1 MKHTTEK
8 NYFADLRPPEKG
20 KPTHDPDRFR
30 HEVMERIIESR
41 QLQAEPKRY
50 KRVPDYDKIGSFLG
64 VAAIIG
70 TVVLWLFIGGSR

>member
-1 MKHTTEK
+1 MSE
-8 NYFADLRPPEKG
+8 NFFADLRPPVKG
-20 KPTHDPDRFR
+20 EPTHDPDRFR

-64 VAAIIG
+64 MVVIIS
-70 TVVLWLFIGGSR
+70 TLILWLFVGGGR

>member
-1 MKHTTEK
+1 MKHTNEK
-8 NYFADLRPPEKG
+8 NYFADLRPPVKG
-20 KPTHDPDRFR
+20 SLTHDPDRFR

-64 VAAIIG
+64 VLVIIG
-70 TVVLWLFIGGSR
+70 TLILWLFIGGK

>member
-1 MKHTTEK
+1 MKHTNEK

-20 KPTHDPDRFR
+20 EHLHDNDRFR

-41 QLQAEPKRY
+41 QLQAAPKRY
-50 KRVPDYDKIGSFLG
+50 RRVADWDAIGSFLG
-64 VAAIIG
+64 MIVIIA

>member
-20 KPTHDPDRFR
+20 EPTHDPDRFR

-41 QLQAEPKRY
+41 QLQAAPKRY

-64 VAAIIG
+64 MIVIIA
-70 TVVLWLFIGGSR
+70 TLILWLFIGGSK